1 MNRERQDGAYGPRVW
16 NGMDKTTGEP
26 VVFEIEADS
35 EQVALEQAE
44 TEFDLTVGTVANC

>member
-1 MNRERQDGAYGPRVW
+1 
-16 NGMDKTTGEP
+16 MDKTTGEP

-44 TEFDLTVGTVANC
+44 TEFNLTVGTATNR

>member
-35 EQVALEQAE
+35 GQV
-44 TEFDLTVGTVANC
+44 DPGVGRDRS